1 MTEQEKLKAK
11 IEQNIVDAHKL
22 DEERERLQDEFS
34 ELQELKLRQGD
45 YGYYSG
51 GGKFPLLLVKLGNIF
66 DDFKRNSEDLEVFT
80 VKTYRRNLGLSVGLT
95 INPKDAVYFNIG
107 TGPTFVCTHLE
118 LDKAIELHQKLGQ
131 LIATA
136 KRKL

>member
-1 MTEQEKLKAK
+1 M
-11 IEQNIVDAHKL
+11 
-22 DEERERLQDEFS
+22 
-34 ELQELKLRQGD
+34 RQGD

-51 GGKFPLLLVKLGNIF
+51 GGKFPLLLVKHKGEARYCHKDQNYFNQPVRKNSFVKLGNIF
-66 DDFKRNSEDLEVFT
+66 DDLKRNSEDLEVFT